1 MIVFKGGR
9 LSKSGKRT
17 GLGKSFRGVVSY
29 LTEGPR
35 TRPNPDRVA
44 WTDTRNLDT
53 IDDPQAAAFLMRSC
67 AEENPRVQ
75 LPVYHFGLS
84 LAQGEHLEPEQ
95 WTAAIDRVLTRM
107 GLAEHQAVLIAH
119 RDTGQEHV
127 HIVVN
132 RVGED
137 RRAWD
142 PKRDMVKAREA
153 VRAIEIDLGLGRT
166 GRTGGS
172 QDLPPPDRSSGEYHE
187 ARRTGRP
194 PLAEQVRLEA
204 GTAFAR
210 ATSWGNL
217 EDRLALLGYRLER
230 AERGSGVV
238 VTDGSRRVS
247 LSHVD
252 RNWSG
257 PKLAQRFG
265 ETFRA
270 HRERNPEPP
279 EVHPRAGQA
288 VESLPG
294 ATLRERAAHLVERV
308 GATRATWTQVDL
320 ERAAFFQPASK
331 ALVREALGAASTVE
345 LGKDGRGATR
355 YTSRD
360 YLQAEVRFFH
370 SAARLAG
377 RADLRL
383 DPAAVARSLDRVPHL
398 SEEQRAAVYHATTR
412 ADLAQVVGR
421 AGAGKTTAARTIADA
436 YRDQGYEVRGAALAG
451 KAAEG
456 LEREAA
462 VPSRTLASLEW
473 AWSQGR
479 DRLHGGSVLLVDEAG
494 MIDVRQL
501 GRVLD
506 HAEQRHAKV
515 VLLGDPD
522 QLKAIGAGDAYRGLL
537 EQHESAS
544 IESIRRQAEP
554 WQRAASEQLARGR
567 VASALDAY
575 EAAGRLHWTDTRH
588 AAHTGLVAR
597 YMADRQAQP
606 EAAQLIVAYRNADAR
621 ELNEAVRA
629 ARTAAGE
636 LGPGVSVGGAEYA
649 PGDRLVFL
657 RNDHQG
663 REVRNLDSS
672 GAAVGVKNGTLGT
685 VERVEAS
692 HFAVRL
698 DDGRRVGF
706 DPREYD
712 TVAHG
717 YAVTIHKSQGA
728 TVDRVYALADPMMN
742 RNAAYVALTRH
753 REGVHLFADR
763 ETFADRLQ
771 LDKALSRDS
780 RKDLARDYAAADL
793 ERIAARLA
801 LRRDQSAALRG
812 KVQTLQ
818 DDIGTHE
825 RAATAGRDLLD
836 ARAALEEAAGR
847 VYRNPKEATRS
858 LLSDPTAVERLSAGE
873 APAYGHLRGHTRF
886 LLGDDAQRTAAL
898 RAVPGLWHAL
908 HLHRYA
914 HDAAGHALQAAS
926 SLGTGIADLKGQ
938 LAGVVTTLRMMEKAS
953 RAPEHALELAVRQI
967 GHSAARAALSLV
979 PARLQLPVD
988 LAIRAVERTLDLAL
1002 GLGR

>member
-1 MIVFKGGR
+1 VIVFKGGR

-17 GLGKSFRGVVSY
+17 GLGKSFRGLVSY

-35 TRPNPDRVA
+35 TRLNPDRVA

-53 IDDPQAAAFLMRSC
+53 IGDPQAAAFLMRSC
-67 AEENPRVQ
+67 AEENPRVK

-84 LAQGEHLEPEQ
+84 LALGEHLEPEQ
-95 WTAAIDRVLTRM
+95 WIAAIDRVLTRM

-127 HIVVN
+127 HSVVN

-153 VRAIEIDLGLGRT
+153 VRALEIDLGLGRT
-166 GRTGGS
+166 GG
-172 QDLPPPDRSSGEYHE
+172 QDLPPPDPSAGAYQE

-204 GTAFAR
+204 GAAFAR
-210 ATSWGNL
+210 ATSWRNL

-257 PKLAQRFG
+257 PKLAERFG

-279 EVHPRAGQA
+279 EVHPRSGQA

-294 ATLRERAAHLVERV
+294 ASLRERATHLVERV
-308 GATRATWTQVDL
+308 GATRATWTKADL

-345 LGKDGRGATR
+345 LGEDGRGATR

-360 YLQAEVRFFH
+360 YLQAEARFFH
-370 SAARLAG
+370 SAGRLAG
-377 RADLRL
+377 RSNLSL

-398 SEEQRAAVYHATTR
+398 SEEQRAAVFHATTR
-412 ADLAQVVGR
+412 ADLAQIVGR

-436 YRDQGYEVRGAALAG
+436 YRDQGYDVRGAALAG

-479 DRLHGGSVLLVDEAG
+479 DPLHGGSVLLVDEAG

-554 WQRAASEQLARGR
+554 WQRTASEQLARGR

-588 AAHTGLVAR
+588 AARTELVAR

-606 EAAQLIVAYRNADAR
+606 EAAQLIVAYRNADAW
-621 ELNEAVRA
+621 ELNEAVRS
-629 ARTAAGE
+629 ARTASGG
-636 LGPGVSVGGAEYA
+636 LGPGVSVGGAEYS
-649 PGDRLVFL
+649 PGDRIVFL

-663 REVRNLDSS
+663 REVRNLDRT

-692 HFAVRL
+692 HFAARL

-706 DPREYD
+706 DPRDYD
-712 TVAHG
+712 TIAHG

-763 ETFADRLQ
+763 ETFADRCH

-793 ERIAARLA
+793 ERIAARLT
-801 LRRDQSAALRG
+801 LGREQSAALRG
-812 KVQTLQ
+812 KMQTLQ
-818 DDIGTHE
+818 EDIGTHD
-825 RAATAGRDLLD
+825 RAATASRDLVD
-836 ARAALEEAAGR
+836 ARSALEQAAGH
-847 VYRNPKEATRS
+847 VYANPKEATRS
-858 LLSDPTAVERLSAGE
+858 LVSDPGAIERLSAGE

-886 LLGDDAQRTAAL
+886 LLGDDSQRIAAV

-908 HLHRYA
+908 HIHRHA
-914 HDAAGHALQAAS
+914 HDAASRALEAAS
-926 SLGTGIADLKGQ
+926 SIGTGFAKLKGQ
-938 LAGVVTTLRMMEKAS
+938 LAGAFATLRSIEKAS
-953 RAPEHALELAVRQI
+953 RVPEHALEATVRQM
-967 GHSAARAALSLV
+967 GHPAAKTALLLV
-979 PARLQLPVD
+979 PARLQLPVQ
-988 LAIRAVERTLDLAL
+988 LAIQTVERTLDLAL